1 MSETVS
7 ITPKWYWIGA
17 IVFAIW
23 AAMGVMIYLGYTMA
37 TPEELVEQ
45 MGPVYGE
52 YAANQPAW
60 HTAVFALA
68 IFTGVAGAIGL
79 LLRKGWAVLAYT
91 ASLIFILISEVKG
104 FVLDGAG
111 SFMSTGQV
119 VTEIVVVLLGIGA
132 FLFARKAKSM
142 GILT

>member
-1 MSETVS
+1 
-7 ITPKWYWIGA
+7 
-17 IVFAIW
+17 
-23 AAMGVMIYLGYTMA
+23 MG
-37 TPEELVEQ
+37 Q
-45 MGPVYGE
+45 MGPVYGV
-52 YAANQPAW
+52 YAANQAVW
-60 HTAVFALA
+60 HAAVFALA